1 MKITFC
7 GSTEGVT
14 GSNFYIET
22 NKGTKFVVECG
33 LFQGS
38 EETEDQNWQNF
49 PYDPTELDFALV
61 THSHIDHIGRLPKL
75 CKDGFAKN
83 IYSTEPVAEFAK
95 VFLQDTRKIMKDEAE
110 RKGKTELF
118 SDQDVQN
125 TISRFKTTS
134 YGKTIELNPE
144 VRATFYDAG
153 HILGS
158 AFILIEADGKKIVF
172 SGDLGNSPVPILK
185 DTESLPETDYLV
197 MESTYGNRLHKKGI
211 ERKTELERIIEE
223 TITKKGVLLMPSF
236 AMERTQE
243 ILYELNEL
251 VKNNRIKDIP
261 IYIDSP
267 LAIQATA
274 VYSKYPSY
282 FDKEAREI
290 LDRGDDFFDFPGLS
304 IVENMERS
312 KELDKDVSPKIII
325 AGSGM
330 STGGRIIFH
339 EKRFLPEPSTTLA
352 IVGFQVEGT
361 LGRKLKDGDKRVNIM
376 GEEIEVKATVREISS
391 YSAHADQDMLKNWAL
406 SSKEILKEIFLVHGE
421 SEAKRALQSKI
432 QDESGIK
439 TTIPQNNQSFSL

>member
-1 MKITFC
+1 
-7 GSTEGVT
+7 
-14 GSNFYIET
+14 
-22 NKGTKFVVECG
+22 
-33 LFQGS
+33 
-38 EETEDQNWQNF
+38 
-49 PYDPTELDFALV
+49 
-61 THSHIDHIGRLPKL
+61 
-75 CKDGFAKN
+75 
-83 IYSTEPVAEFAK
+83 
-95 VFLQDTRKIMKDEAE
+95 
-110 RKGKTELF
+110 
-118 SDQDVQN
+118 
-125 TISRFKTTS
+125 
-134 YGKTIELNPE
+134 
-144 VRATFYDAG
+144 
-153 HILGS
+153 
-158 AFILIEADGKKIVF
+158 
-172 SGDLGNSPVPILK
+172 
-185 DTESLPETDYLV
+185 
-197 MESTYGNRLHKKGI
+197 
-211 ERKTELERIIEE
+211 
-223 TITKKGVLLMPSF
+223 MPSF

-421 SEAKRALQSKI
+421 SEAKKALQVKI